1 MLLWLITTFGSS
13 QTGLT
18 VNVRNSSPRNKP
30 SRAPPSTGTSQPVEL
45 PKEQAGPSRGF
56 HLYSLVLTPV
66 IGFRS
71 LHRRVSQTFLGMM
84 IRHHTTFWAAS
95 DAVFGSG
102 NDDYVWPGR
111 REGWLEWKPP
121 PHPEPS
127 RLDVCFLG
135 VAHAGSQGPTPV
147 PFFLEVA

>member
-1 MLLWLITTFGSS
+1 MTDELGSRLERPIHFKCNKRSQCTLLHPAAAYHSVSISRQQVQSIFCFQLRSQVLLWLITTFGSS

-18 VNVRNSSPRNKP
+18 VNVRNSSQRNKP

-45 PKEQAGPSRGF
+45 SKEQAGPSRGY

-84 IRHHTTFWAAS
+84 IRHRCH
-95 DAVFGSG
+95 
-102 NDDYVWPGR
+102 
-111 REGWLEWKPP
+111 L
-121 PHPEPS
+121 
-127 RLDVCFLG
+127 LG
-135 VAHAGSQGPTPV
+135 G
-147 PFFLEVA
+147 